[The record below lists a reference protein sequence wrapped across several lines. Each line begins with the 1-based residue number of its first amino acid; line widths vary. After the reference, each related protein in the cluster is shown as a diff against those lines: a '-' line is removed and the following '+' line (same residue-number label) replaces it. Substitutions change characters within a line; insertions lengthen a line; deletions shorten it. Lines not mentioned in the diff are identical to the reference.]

1 MNFKKMSKCLFF
13 FLVVSF
19 CSQVFSQT
27 VEDSASTVNI
37 EEKEN
42 PSSRKKTKT
51 PAKKN
56 LKNLQKIKKKR

>member
-1 MNFKKMSKCLFF
+1 MNFKKMSKSLFF

-42 PSSRKKTKT
+42 PSSKKKTKT
-51 PAKKN
+51 PAKK
-56 LKNLQKIKKKR
+56 KSKKSSKGL